1 MDDRILQKLMAMKD
15 KLPAEMKGM
24 IVINVEEHN
33 WKLPPKLA
41 KVAKIFQSLT
51 DDEKRLV
58 LHSCR
63 KNSDG
68 DKPTTKSEPEPTAE

>member
-1 MDDRILQKLMAMKD
+1 MDDKILAKLMALKAQ
-15 KLPAEMKGM
+15 LPEEMKNL

-33 WKLPPKLA
+33 GKLPPKLM

-58 LHSCR
+58 LHAVR
-63 KNSDG
+63 NNQDG
-68 DKPTTKSEPEPTAE
+68 DKPTD

>member
-1 MDDRILQKLMAMKD
+1 MDDKVLAKLMALKAQ
-15 KLPAEMKGM
+15 LPEEMKWM

-33 WKLPPKLA
+33 WKLPPKLQ

-68 DKPTTKSEPEPTAE
+68 DEPTTDKPDSTAE